1 MNAIATV
8 QTRVQAIQRG
18 MLDAGF
24 TLARLPL
31 SAVER
36 VAGQRGN
43 EEWPPAVA
51 FEGLEAQVETLL
63 GSLLRDDTLGARG
76 RLRQAKVAEL
86 RKAMTLETIAEQE
99 RHEGRQAQR
108 ERLDRASARR
118 ERAEKSAEQRL
129 EMVETAA
136 ERRDREA
143 REKERTKVA
152 AARRAKAKQDKAVD
166 RVERATRAKA
176 LDEEAAALDAERRA
190 LEAEQAVASLDD
202 AIERSKSRRKTG

>member
-1 MNAIATV
+1 VNAIASV
-8 QTRVQAIQRG
+8 QTRVQALQRG

-36 VAGQRGN
+36 VTGQRGN

-51 FEGLEAQVETLL
+51 FEGFEAQIETIL
-63 GSLLRDDTLGARG
+63 GSLLRDDTLGGRG

-86 RKAMTLETIAEQE
+86 RKAMTLETVAEQE
-99 RHEGRQAQR
+99 RRAGRRAQR

-118 ERAEKSAEQRL
+118 ERAEQAAEERL
-129 EMVETAA
+129 DKVETAA
-136 ERRDREA
+136 ERREREA

-152 AARRAKAKQDKAVD
+152 AARRAKAKQDQSVD
-166 RVERATRAKA
+166 RAERATRSKA
-176 LDEEAAALDAERRA
+176 LEEEAAALDAERRA
-190 LEAEQAVASLDD
+190 LEAEQTVASIDD